1 MASIVFQAVTKSF
14 ARAGRQMLLRSLLKQ
29 LRDEQKHER
38 LVALQNVSFE
48 FYDGESVAIVG
59 RNGAGKSTLL
69 NLIAGLSEPDSG
81 SIQVEGRIAA
91 LLDLG
96 AGFHPDLTG
105 RENLFVNAALLGLRR
120 KEAEQRYQAIV
131 EFSGLGD
138 FIDQPLRTY
147 SSGMVVRLG
156 FAVAVNVDPDVLITD
171 EVLAVGDANFQEK
184 CFAEIQRLKDSGTL
198 FVCVSHATVVLPRIC
213 KKALWLE
220 QGELVMS
227 GPIDDVLRAYKHD
240 AHGVQI
246 RRAQ

>member
-1 MASIVFQAVTKSF
+1 MASIVFQGVTKSF
-14 ARAGRQMLLRSLLKQ
+14 ARAGRQMLLRSLLMQ
-29 LRDEQKHER
+29 LHDGQEHER
-38 LVALQNVSFE
+38 LVALRDISFE
-48 FYDGESVAIVG
+48 LRDGESVAIVG

-81 SIQVEGRIAA
+81 NIGVEGRVAA

-96 AGFHPDLTG
+96 AGFHPDLSG
-105 RENLFVNAALLGLRR
+105 RENLYVNAALLGLRR
-120 KEAEQRYQAIV
+120 KEAQQRYKSIV
-131 EFSGLGD
+131 DFSGLGD

-156 FAVAVNVDPDVLITD
+156 FAVAVNVNPDILIID

-198 FVCVSHATVVLPRIC
+198 FVCASHAAAALPRIC
-213 KKALWLE
+213 KRALWLE
-220 QGELVMS
+220 QGELVMN
-227 GPIDDVLRAYKHD
+227 GGIDDVLRAYKHD

-246 RRAQ
+246 RMP

>member
-1 MASIVFQAVTKSF
+1 MASIVFQGVTKSF
-14 ARAGRQMLLRSLLKQ
+14 ARAGRQMLLRSLLMQ
-29 LRDEQKHER
+29 LHDGQEHER
-38 LVALQNVSFE
+38 LVALRDISFE
-48 FYDGESVAIVG
+48 LRDGESVAIVG

-81 SIQVEGRIAA
+81 NIGVEGRVAA

-96 AGFHPDLTG
+96 AGFHPDLSG
-105 RENLFVNAALLGLRR
+105 RENLYVNAALLGLRR
-120 KEAEQRYQAIV
+120 KEAQQRYQSIV
-131 EFSGLGD
+131 DFSGLGD

-156 FAVAVNVDPDVLITD
+156 FAVAVNVNPDILIID

-198 FVCVSHATVVLPRIC
+198 FVCASHAAVALPRIC
-213 KKALWLE
+213 KRALWLE
-220 QGELVMS
+220 QGELVMN
-227 GPIDDVLRAYKHD
+227 GGIDDVLRAYKHD

-246 RRAQ
+246 RMP

>member
-48 FYDGESVAIVG
+48 FCDGESVAIVG

-147 SSGMVVRLG
+147 SSGMALRLG

-198 FVCVSHATVVLPRIC
+198 FVCVSHATVILPRIC

-227 GPIDDVLRAYKHD
+227 GPIDDVLRAYKQD

-246 RRAQ
+246 RRA

>member
-14 ARAGRQMLLRSLLKQ
+14 SRSGRQMLLHSMLKR
-29 LRDEQKHER
+29 LHDGRERER
-38 LVALQNVSFE
+38 LVALRNVSFKLLH
-48 FYDGESVAIVG
+48 GESVGIIG
-59 RNGAGKSTLL
+59 RNGAGKSTMLS
-69 NLIAGLSEPDSG
+69 LIAGLSEPDSG
-81 SIQVEGRIAA
+81 RILVDGRVAA

-105 RENLFVNAALLGLRR
+105 RENLFVNAALLGLSR
-120 KEAEQRYQAIV
+120 KEAQQRCEFIV

-147 SSGMVVRLG
+147 SSGMTMRLG
-156 FAVAVNVDPDVLITD
+156 FAVAVNVDPEILIID
-171 EVLAVGDANFQEK
+171 ELLAVGDANFQEK

-198 FVCVSHATVVLPRIC
+198 FVCASHAASALPRIC

-227 GPIDDVLRAYKHD
+227 GDIDDVLHAYEHD
-240 AHGVQI
+240 THGVRI
-246 RRAQ
+246 RMT

>member
-1 MASIVFQAVTKSF
+1 MASIVLQAVTKSF

-120 KEAEQRYQAIV
+120 KEAEQRYRAIV

-246 RRAQ
+246 RRA